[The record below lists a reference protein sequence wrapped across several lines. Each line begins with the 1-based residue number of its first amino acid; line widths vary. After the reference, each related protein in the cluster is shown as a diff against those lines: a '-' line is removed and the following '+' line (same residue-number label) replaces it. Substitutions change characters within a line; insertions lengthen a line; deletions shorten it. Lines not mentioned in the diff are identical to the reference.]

1 VKWTDSKKTSGTE
14 DAEEHIVRDLGGK
27 AVVDLAD
34 GLEIGLAAADEGT
47 RADSSTAEKSELALI
62 WRFRGQ
68 QQGDRPWGTVERKTD
83 GSLSV
88 LRLRWVEGLILA
100 AREVCASNRRP
111 NYDGSDSAD

>member
-1 VKWTDSKKTSGTE
+1 MKWTDSKKTFGTE

-47 RADSSTAEKSELALI
+47 KADSSTAEKSELELI
-62 WRFRGQ
+62 WRFLGQ
-68 QQGDRPWGTVERKTD
+68 QQGDRSWGTVERKTD

-88 LRLRWVEGLILA
+88 LRLR
-100 AREVCASNRRP
+100 
-111 NYDGSDSAD
+111 